1 MFFDFNKHYN
11 EKSSE
16 YLLKIWDIN
25 SDEIIKQR
33 VDRLDKLIAITT
45 NELKNVEWWK
55 HDWHVNYTSVSNE
68 LEMFKHDRDRWVLF
82 KDHVSNV
89 LKSRGFILNKDGK
102 TWEIGTAFLRME

>member
-1 MFFDFNKHYN
+1 MFFEFNKHYN
-11 EKSSE
+11 EKSSD

-25 SDEIIKQR
+25 SDERITQKINE
-33 VDRLDKLIAITT
+33 LDKLISLTA

-55 HDWHVNYTSVSNE
+55 HDGHVNYTSVSNE

-82 KDHVSNV
+82 KDRVSNV
-89 LKSRGFILNKDGK
+89 LKSRGFIFNAEKC